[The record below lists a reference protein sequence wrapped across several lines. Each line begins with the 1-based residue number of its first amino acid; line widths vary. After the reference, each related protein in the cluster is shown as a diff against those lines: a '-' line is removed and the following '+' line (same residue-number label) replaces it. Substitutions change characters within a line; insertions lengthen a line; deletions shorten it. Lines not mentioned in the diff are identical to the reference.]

1 MKATFRWRKTVA
13 TYTLLGWD
21 NVLMRDELPFEYV
34 NGPGPKFW
42 YVPPVVAGKVAYN
55 EHIRLGTLSEDHSG
69 YVRIMIGSV
78 LFVDDHDKL
87 IAYLKYAA
95 ERLHILNEAI
105 AESKEITDEV

>member
-21 NVLMRDELPFEYV
+21 NVLMRDELPFEYT

-42 YVPPVVAGKVAYN
+42 YVPPVVAGKVAYV

-69 YVRIMIGSV
+69 YVRIMRGSV
-78 LFVDDHDKL
+78 LFEDDHDKL
-87 IAYLKYAA
+87 IAYLKSAA
-95 ERLHILNEAI
+95 ERLSLLKKEI